1 MTEAGILYLCATPIG
16 NLEDITPRV
25 LRILSEADIIAAED
39 TRHTLQ
45 LLNHF
50 NIKGHLVRYDEHS
63 KDKNGP
69 KLIAELLDGKNV
81 ALVSD
86 AGFPGIADPGEQLAR
101 EAIDA
106 GIKVVPLPGANAALC
121 ALIASGLPSSPFF
134 FGGFLPKSKKNRA
147 EQLAAWKNIPS
158 TIILYEA
165 PHRIKDVLKEILA
178 AWGDRQ
184 LAAARELT
192 KLHEEFF
199 RGSVTECLAWLEAQP
214 PRGEFC
220 LVIASGL
227 PSSPFFFG
235 GFLPKSKKNRAEQL
249 AAWKNIPSTII
260 LYEAPHR
267 IKDVLKEILAAWGD
281 RQLAAAR
288 ELTKLHE
295 EFFRGSVTECLAWL
309 EAQPPRGEFCLVIA
323 QGEADVQEETQA
335 ADPLDE
341 VKALIAQGMDKKAAL
356 AQVAKARKVPKRELY
371 NRLLDEE

>member
-1 MTEAGILYLCATPIG
+1 MTEAGTLYLCATPIG

-25 LRILSEADIIAAED
+25 LRTLSEADIIAAED

-101 EAIDA
+101 EAIGA

-147 EQLAAWKNIPS
+147 EQLAAWKNIPL

-199 RGSVTECLAWLEAQP
+199 RGSVTECL
-214 PRGEFC
+214 
-220 LVIASGL
+220 
-227 PSSPFFFG
+227 
-235 GFLPKSKKNRAEQL
+235 
-249 AAWKNIPSTII
+249 T
-260 LYEAPHR
+260 
-267 IKDVLKEILAAWGD
+267 
-281 RQLAAAR
+281 
-288 ELTKLHE
+288 
-295 EFFRGSVTECLAWL
+295 WL

-371 NRLLDEE
+371 NRLLAEE

>member
-1 MTEAGILYLCATPIG
+1 MTEAGTLYLCATPIG

-25 LRILSEADIIAAED
+25 LRTLSEADIIAAED

-69 KLIAELLDGKNV
+69 KLIAELLDGKNI

-101 EAIDA
+101 EAIEA

-121 ALIASGLPSSPFF
+121 ALIASGLPSLPFF
-134 FGGFLPKSKKNRA
+134 FGGFLPKSK
-147 EQLAAWKNIPS
+147 KNIPS

-199 RGSVTECLAWLEAQP
+199 RGSVRECLAWLEQ
-214 PRGEFC
+214 
-220 LVIASGL
+220 
-227 PSSPFFFG
+227 
-235 GFLPKSKKNRAEQL
+235 
-249 AAWKNIPSTII
+249 
-260 LYEAPHR
+260 
-267 IKDVLKEILAAWGD
+267 
-281 RQLAAAR
+281 
-288 ELTKLHE
+288 
-295 EFFRGSVTECLAWL
+295 
-309 EAQPPRGEFCLVIA
+309 QPPRGEFCLVIA
-323 QGEADVQEETQA
+323 QGEAAAQEQQTET
-335 ADPLDE
+335 DPLDE
-341 VKALIAQGMDKKAAL
+341 VKALISGGMDKKAAL
-356 AQVAKARKVPKRELY
+356 VQVAKQRKVPKRELY
-371 NRLLDEE
+371 NRLLSEE